1 MREVKVEYRKIIF
14 VHITKFMSCSTA
26 QTDLE
31 RNAKT
36 FYSVSLL
43 SLGSFWAIW
52 AQKAIII

>member
-1 MREVKVEYRKIIF
+1 MREDKVEYRRIIF

-36 FYSVSLL
+36 FYSVSLF
-43 SLGSFWAIW
+43 LGSIWAIW